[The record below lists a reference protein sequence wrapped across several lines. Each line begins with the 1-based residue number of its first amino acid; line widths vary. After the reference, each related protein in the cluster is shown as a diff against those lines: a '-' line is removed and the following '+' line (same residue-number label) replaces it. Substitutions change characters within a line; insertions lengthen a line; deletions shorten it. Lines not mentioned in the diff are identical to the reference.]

1 MFVLPAVRL
10 ECILRRD
17 PHRKGTRKMK
27 IYFDCR
33 IELKDFLSDS
43 APHVYSLRGQ
53 TNRVFKCRQLTIKAW
68 RPEGVFVKS
77 SFELFR

>member
-1 MFVLPAVRL
+1 M
-10 ECILRRD
+10 E
-17 PHRKGTRKMK
+17 

-53 TNRVFKCRQLTIKAW
+53 TNRVFKCRQLKRGDRRECLLKVHFNFFI
-68 RPEGVFVKS
+68 
-77 SFELFR
+77 ELLSTTSLLKLV